1 MLWMPRATNTKSKQ
15 IRLSCAPSIDVSAPI
30 IPHLTTMRFSD
41 VLTTHNLRRRDYV
54 PELAR
59 VQAVKEANLA
69 AKKAESMRRMMADL
83 KVDRAQNPAAFAND
97 RWERQD
103 DGDAEGEDD
112 IDVELDDAD
121 IIDRSASFLFIR
133 LSAELSLLSFLD

>member
-1 MLWMPRATNTKSKQ
+1 MVLGSVDSRY
-15 IRLSCAPSIDVSAPI
+15 RLFPNYSLCLVSDI
-30 IPHLTTMRFSD
+30 SYLH
-41 VLTTHNLRRRDYV
+41 RRDYV

-69 AKKAESMRRMMADL
+69 VKKAESMRRMMADL

-103 DGDAEGEDD
+103 EGDADGEDD
-112 IDVELDDAD
+112 VDVELDDAD
-121 IIDRSASFLFIR
+121 IIDRSALFLFIR
-133 LSAELSLLSFLD
+133 LSAELSWLSFLD